1 MWLSDKEES
10 CGYQWKQKQI
20 PVDGEKSL
28 IGCSKSENKEV
39 VSDTISL

>member
-1 MWLSDKEES
+1 MWSSDKEES

-20 PVDGEKSL
+20 PVDGKKVLS
-28 IGCSKSENKEV
+28 GENKEV